1 MRLTA
6 PSYPLSL
13 PGILLLGFVLV
24 ALLPVLALLD
34 AYFSLNRISLR
45 SETAIV
51 RATEITR
58 DSRALADHLIALER
72 LARQQLVLGDAAG
85 LAAYDLRREA
95 FAATTERLAKHAEI
109 LGIENALSGLKEG
122 ETRVREV
129 LGHPESTQRQNTL
142 VEHSFLALDQ
152 VASGIVKDADARIE
166 LDIAAL
172 QQEAATARAQLLR
185 LLWILVPISLILA
198 IALTALIRHPF
209 RQIERAMHRLGEGR
223 FDTPVRVSGP
233 SDMVSLGKRLDW
245 LRIRLQALDA
255 QKTRL
260 LHHVSHELKTP
271 LTALQEGTALLQD
284 KLIGPLTAGQ
294 QEVVAILASN
304 CQRLRRLIENLL
316 DYSGLRAAPAHMR
329 RESLMPGEVLAQVAA
344 DHKLAAAARAVRI
357 ELTSDG
363 QPLVADRDK
372 LRVIVD
378 NLVSNAIKYAP
389 ADSCVT
395 LHARAVRQQI
405 LIEVRDTGPGVPAE
419 LAAHLFDAFVQ
430 GPAPEGSAVK
440 GSGLGLSIVRELVA
454 LHGGNVELLPNT
466 PQGTLARVSLPANGN
481 LS

>member
-24 ALLPVLALLD
+24 ALPPVLALLD

-58 DSRALADHLIALER
+58 DSRALADHLTALER
-72 LARQQLVLGDAAG
+72 LARQQLVLSDAAG
-85 LAAYDLRREA
+85 LAAYDLRRSA
-95 FAATTERLAKHAEI
+95 FLATTDRLAKHAAILEI
-109 LGIENALSGLKEG
+109 EAALSGLKTQESG
-122 ETRVREV
+122 VREI
-129 LGHPESTQRQNTL
+129 LDHPESGPRQAAS
-142 VEHSFLALDQ
+142 VEQSFIALDQ
-152 VASGIVKDADARIE
+152 TASGIVKDADARIE

-172 QQEAATARAQLLR
+172 RQEAATARSQLLR
-185 LLWILVPISLILA
+185 LLWILVPASLLLA
-198 IALTALIRHPF
+198 VALTVLIRHPF
-209 RQIERAMHRLGEGR
+209 RQIEHAMRGLGEGH
-223 FDTPVRVSGP
+223 FDVPVRVTGP

-329 RESLMPGEVLAQVAA
+329 RESLEPGEVLARVAA
-344 DHKLAAAARAVRI
+344 DHKLAAAARAIRI
-357 ELTSDG
+357 ELSSDG

-389 ADSCVT
+389 TGSSVT
-395 LHARAVRQQI
+395 LNARTARQQI
-405 LIEVRDTGPGVPAE
+405 LIEVRDTGPGVPAN

-430 GPAPEGSAVK
+430 GPPPEGSAVK

-454 LHGGNVELLPNT
+454 LHGGSVELLPNM